1 MNSIKNVWIYLFCIV
16 AISFV
21 GYLYVFEI
29 NNTESIGKIKKS
41 VLIASWFF
49 AIAIIG
55 YFGSKC
61 MWRNWVIMLWNM
73 NYLFALTINLLYLI
87 LYFYVDEFPMNIKTA
102 LASIRNFYLTPF
114 PFAFLI
120 MLVLSERRRSE
131 EEVKR

>member
-1 MNSIKNVWIYLFCIV
+1 MNSLKNVWLYLFCIV

-29 NNTESIGKIKKS
+29 NNTESIGKMEKA
-41 VLIASWFF
+41 VLIACWFF

-61 MWRNWVIMLWNM
+61 MLRQWVIMLWNM
-73 NYLFALTINLLYLI
+73 NYLFALMINLLYLI
-87 LYFYVDEFPMNIKTA
+87 LYFYLADFPMNIKTA

-120 MLVLSERRRSE
+120 MLVLSERRRRSE
-131 EEVKR
+131 E